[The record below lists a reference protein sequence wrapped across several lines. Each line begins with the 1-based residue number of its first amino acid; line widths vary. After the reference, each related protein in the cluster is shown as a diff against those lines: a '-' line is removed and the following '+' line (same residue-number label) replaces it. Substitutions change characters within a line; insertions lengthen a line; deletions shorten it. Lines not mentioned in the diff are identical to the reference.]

1 MAMSLTLFSS
11 LLLLTTTH
19 CREDDEIRREAEG
32 QKPHLKRKKKRVLS
46 GFVRIMDQ
54 PAEID

>member
-11 LLLLTTTH
+11 LLLLTTT
-19 CREDDEIRREAEG
+19 REDDEIRREAEG